1 METGLQR
8 SKAALRQVKYKA
20 EAQPFPQGTLVVSH
34 SREKQDS
41 YNGGQNDGT
50 DQGRGQWKKALRRA
64 VKGEE
69 TPLWNVQ
76 ADESPGALKPIKS
89 WFSLHQKETVMPTS
103 DCEDKI
109 KCVCK
114 T

>member
-50 DQGRGQWKKALRRA
+50 DQGRGQ
-64 VKGEE
+64 
-69 TPLWNVQ
+69 
-76 ADESPGALKPIKS
+76 
-89 WFSLHQKETVMPTS
+89 
-103 DCEDKI
+103 
-109 KCVCK
+109 
-114 T
+114 